1 MSQYLYLQTL
11 LNILKQQKDVNLE
24 QIQKCLKEI
33 NAQIVNLEQ
42 NKVRILN
49 DFKELLKK
57 YQINFDENL
66 NINESA
72 LIYYYLKANNHNP
85 FRF

>member
-33 NAQIVNLEQ
+33 NAQIVNLE
-42 NKVRILN
+42 
-49 DFKELLKK
+49 
-57 YQINFDENL
+57 
-66 NINESA
+66 
-72 LIYYYLKANNHNP
+72 
-85 FRF
+85 

>member
-42 NKVRILN
+42 NKVKILN

-57 YQINFDENL
+57 HQINFDDNL
-66 NINESA
+66 NINEST
-72 LIYYYLKANNHNP
+72 LIYYLKANNQLNKMI
-85 FRF
+85 